1 MRTRFGHSP
10 PTSMRSAS
18 EISAGIPPRVF
29 FPRGLLVVLFLLL
42 VGGCSGDGAS
52 DAGDSRADRTAD
64 RSPGGG
70 IVRIVRIVQHDR
82 GNKFDP
88 PGLAITSGDA
98 VRFVLT
104 GGRPESVVF
113 DADAAT
119 PEATA
124 FIREN
129 SLDLG
134 VLLVEPG
141 QSHVI
146 SFQGAP
152 PGSYPFRSIPHAEQ
166 GMTGIVV
173 VTN

>member
-1 MRTRFGHSP
+1 
-10 PTSMRSAS
+10 MRSAS
-18 EISAGIPPRVF
+18 RTSARSFRSIPSAHGFATAVI
-29 FPRGLLVVLFLLL
+29 FLLL
-42 VGGCSGDGAS
+42 AGCSGDS
-52 DAGDSRADRTAD
+52 PSGDSAADGTVA
-64 RSPGGG
+64 RSPDGG

-88 PGLAITSGDA
+88 PGLAISSGGA

-119 PEATA
+119 PEAA
-124 FIREN
+124 VFIREH

-134 VLLVEPG
+134 LLLVESG
-141 QSHVI
+141 QSHEI
-146 SFQGAP
+146 SFVGAP

-173 VTN
+173 VTE